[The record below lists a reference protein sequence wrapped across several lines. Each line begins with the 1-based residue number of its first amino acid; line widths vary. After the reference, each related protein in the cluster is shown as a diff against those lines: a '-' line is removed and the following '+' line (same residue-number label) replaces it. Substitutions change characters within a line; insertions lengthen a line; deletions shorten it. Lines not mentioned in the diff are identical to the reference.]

1 MIKILVCLKQVPDTD
16 DIKWTENNTIQR
28 EGLIS
33 ILNPADDFALE
44 LAKKIK
50 SMAQCEVTAL
60 SMGPSQACDILN
72 YALARV
78 ADNAILLSD
87 KAFSGSDTYATA
99 KIISTAIK
107 NLNLKPDIIL
117 CGNSALDGE
126 TSQTPVGVAE
136 FLGYNF
142 VSNVVDFN
150 RLNLA
155 HSNILVKQELPEFSK
170 LIELCYPAVLAV
182 SNYSEISSIS
192 VFDYMRAQNIKINV
206 CDVDKI
212 GINAQDCGIKG
223 SPTQVK
229 KAYRP
234 IFSRSAETIDR
245 DLAFQKIA
253 EVLK

>member
-1 MIKILVCLKQVPDTD
+1 MVKILVCLKQVPDTD

-33 ILNPADDFALE
+33 ILNPSDDFALE
-44 LAKKIK
+44 IAKKIK
-50 SMAQCEVTAL
+50 NIAPAEVTAL
-60 SMGPSQACDILN
+60 TMGPMQAQDILN

-107 NLNLKPDIIL
+107 NLNLNPDIIL

-126 TSQTPVGVAE
+126 TSQTPVGIAE
-136 FLGYNF
+136 FLGYSF

-150 RLNLA
+150 RMNFGD
-155 HSNILVKQELPEFSK
+155 SNILVKQELPEFSK
-170 LIELCYPAVLAV
+170 LIEVRYPAVLSV
-182 SNYSEISSIS
+182 SGVEKISNIS
-192 VFDYMRAQNIKINV
+192 VFDYMRAQNIKIQIANI
-206 CDVDKI
+206 DKI
-212 GINAQDCGIKG
+212 AMQAEDTGIKG
-223 SPTQVK
+223 SPTLVK

-234 IFSRSAETIDR
+234 IFSRHSEGIDQ
-245 DLAFQKIA
+245 DLAFQKIG
-253 EVLK
+253 EVLR

>member
-1 MIKILVCLKQVPDTD
+1 MVKILVCLKQVPDTD

-33 ILNPADDFALE
+33 ILNPADDYALE
-44 LAKKIK
+44 IAKKIK
-50 SMAQCEVTAL
+50 NTWGAEVAAL
-60 SMGPSQACDILN
+60 TMGPNQASEILN
-72 YALARV
+72 YALARC
-78 ADNAILLSD
+78 ADSAILLSD

-99 KIISTAIK
+99 HIISTAIK

-126 TSQTPVGVAE
+126 TSQTPVGIAE
-136 FLGYNF
+136 FLGFTF
-142 VSNVVDFN
+142 VSSVCDFN
-150 RLNLA
+150 RLNPA

-170 LIELCYPAVLAV
+170 LIELTYPALLAV
-182 SNYSEISSIS
+182 SNYSEISKIS
-192 VFDYMRAQNIKINV
+192 VFDYMRAQNIKIQTY
-206 CDVDKI
+206 DADKV
-212 GINAQDCGIKG
+212 GIRAEVCGIKG

-234 IFSRSAETIDR
+234 IFSRHTETIDKN
-245 DLAFQKIA
+245 LAFQKIA